1 MHSEAKQRREFFE
14 AFVFLVCRASVRRL
28 TQFLSGIFATFLAGA
43 GDCVSASVVGRRLFS
58 YAPLPVRFLKIPR
71 VQTDAIHLRGQERRG
86 AKR

>member
-28 TQFLSGIFATFLAGA
+28 TQFLSGIFATLK
-43 GDCVSASVVGRRLFS
+43 ASVAGRRLFS